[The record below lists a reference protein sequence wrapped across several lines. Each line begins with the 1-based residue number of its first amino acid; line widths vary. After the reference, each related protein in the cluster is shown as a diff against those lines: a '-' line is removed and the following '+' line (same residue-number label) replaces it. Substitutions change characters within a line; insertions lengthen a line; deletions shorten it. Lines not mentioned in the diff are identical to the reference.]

1 MIICIYSGRE
11 AANKRT
17 LRPGT
22 GSKSPSEIK
31 GIYLGSGCLNSEMD
45 NMRNEQNV
53 IIPPVQL
60 SSLSDFNEVA
70 NEAAVIVFSPEYYQG
85 PFLDDNKRLRRL
97 TLTAV
102 GVERKGLPLTF
113 RYVLDDVR
121 DIDRVASEILRDLE
135 CRGSVVQGTVEK
147 SQPLGELLTTWP

>member
-1 MIICIYSGRE
+1 
-11 AANKRT
+11 
-17 LRPGT
+17 
-22 GSKSPSEIK
+22 
-31 GIYLGSGCLNSEMD
+31 MD

-70 NEAAVIVFSPEYYQG
+70 NEAAVIVYSPEYYQG
-85 PFLDDNKRLRRL
+85 PFLDDNKRLRRV

-102 GVERKGLPLTF
+102 GVERKGMPLTF

-147 SQPLGELLTTWP
+147 SQPLGELLTTWH